1 MKILFPK
8 TLHFTTIICFFG
20 LACSS
25 LNAQKPNPKAAK
37 KNFDKALIEARK
49 GNSGK
54 ALGLLKKAIKA
65 DKNYADAW
73 GLQAEIAEKLGDTG
87 LASAS
92 YKGNIA
98 ADPLYQPTYYYFA
111 NFLYKQKRYA
121 ESKALLEKFFNI
133 PAEKGFKKSSDGAS
147 EVMNSKAKK
156 LIESCSLAIEDNQI
170 IEELDLKNLGPGV
183 NTPAYEYWPGMTVD
197 GETLIFTRLV
207 DMQEDFYLSS
217 RNNLSNW
224 DKARPLPGNINTKE
238 NEGTTSISGN
248 GKFIFF
254 TVCNQEGFGSC
265 DIFYSRTNGALW
277 SRRINLGETINSAQ
291 WDAQPA
297 ISADA
302 KTLIF
307 SSARSGGY
315 GGKDLWMSKWNEGKW
330 STPVNLG
337 PKINT
342 EGDEEAPFL
351 HYDGRTLYFGS
362 NGHPGYGEHDIFFS
376 QLQPDKSW
384 SKPVNLGKGINSDAD
399 EMGLYVDFKGERAY
413 FASSRPGGYGGL
425 DIYSFKLAGGMKPD
439 PVTYVQGQVFDA
451 ETTAEL
457 SGRIDIY
464 NLESNKQYYTDSS
477 SSFFLTM
484 QPNGNYSLNIKRQ
497 GYLFYSE
504 NFQPTESSVDSPFLV
519 KAYLKPIKTDESL
532 VLRNIFFE
540 TDKFDLR
547 PESFTELNQ
556 VLELLNRN
564 IGINIE
570 ISGHTDNQGGEDHNL
585 KLSLNRANAVK
596 NYLTS
601 KGIDTKRIR
610 TAGYGAKLPI
620 GDNNTIAGRALN
632 RRIEMKIISSTDKTT
647 K

>member
-1 MKILFPK
+1 MI
-8 TLHFTTIICFFG
+8 TSFFNRTG
-20 LACSS
+20 IVLAYSLLAFACST
-25 LNAQKPNPKAAK
+25 LQAQKANPKAAK

-49 GNSGK
+49 GNSAK
-54 ALGLLKKAIKA
+54 SLGLLKKAIKA
-65 DKNYADAW
+65 DKNYSDAW
-73 GLQAEIAEKLGDTG
+73 ALQADIAEKLGDTA

-111 NFLYKQKRYA
+111 NFLYKQKRYE
-121 ESKALLEKFFNI
+121 ESRAMLDRFFNL
-133 PAEKGFKKSSDGAS
+133 PSEKGFKRSSDGAS
-147 EVMNSKAKK
+147 EEMNSRAKK
-156 LIESCSLAIEDNQI
+156 LIQSCSLAIEDTQK

-183 NTPAYEYWPGMTVD
+183 NTSAYEYWPGMTVD
-197 GETLIFTRLV
+197 GQTLIFTRLV

-217 RNNLSNW
+217 NNGGGW

-238 NEGTTSISGN
+238 NEGTTSVSGN

-265 DIFYSRTNGALW
+265 DLFYSRTNGALW
-277 SRRINLGETINSAQ
+277 SRRINLGETVNSAQ

-297 ISADA
+297 ISADG

-307 SSARSGGY
+307 SSARPGGF
-315 GGKDLWMSKWNEGKW
+315 GGKDLWMSKWAEGKW
-330 STPVNLG
+330 SQPMNLG
-337 PKINT
+337 SKINT
-342 EGDEEAPFL
+342 DGDEEAPFL

-384 SKPVNLGKGINSDAD
+384 SAPVNLGKGINSEAD
-399 EMGLYVDFKGERAY
+399 EMGLYVDIKGERAY

-425 DIYSFKLAGGMKPD
+425 DIYSFKLAGGTKPD

-451 ETTAEL
+451 DTKAEIT
-457 SGRIDIY
+457 GRIDIF
-464 NLESNKQYYTDSS
+464 NLENNKPYYTDSS

-484 QPNGNYSLNIKRQ
+484 QPNGNYALNIKRQ

-504 NFQPTESSVDSPFLV
+504 NFQPTESSIDSPFLV
-519 KAYLKPIKTDESL
+519 KAYLKPIKTDEKL

-547 PESFTELNQ
+547 IESFTELNQ
-556 VLELLNRN
+556 LVDLLKKNP
-564 IGINIE
+564 GINIE
-570 ISGHTDNQGGEDHNL
+570 ISGHTDNQGSEEHNL
-585 KLSLNRANAVK
+585 TLSRNRANSVK
-596 NYLTS
+596 NYLTG
-601 KGIDTKRIR
+601 KGIDANRIS
-610 TAGYGAKLPI
+610 TAGYAAKQPI
-620 GDNNTIAGRALN
+620 GDNNTPAGRALN
-632 RRIEMKIISSTDKTT
+632 RRIEMKITSWNK
-647 K
+647 